1 MAESVTRDEFEAPE
15 GREMPG
21 IVDGAMREVL
31 REPHG

>member
-1 MAESVTRDEFEAPE
+1 MADTVTRDEFEASD

-31 REPHG
+31 RAPHG